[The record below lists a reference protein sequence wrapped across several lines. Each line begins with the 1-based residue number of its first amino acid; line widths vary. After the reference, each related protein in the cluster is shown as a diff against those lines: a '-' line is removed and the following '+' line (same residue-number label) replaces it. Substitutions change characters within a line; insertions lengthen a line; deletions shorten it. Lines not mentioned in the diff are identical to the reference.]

1 MLEGCKPGKVVQL
14 VDPRALREACL
25 FRRPWLNMHH
35 QNWFFKTFFGFDFT
49 RKVLKQRYRPALEVD
64 GWVQE
69 DGSRVLLPL
78 TRHRCTIYN
87 ESSRMAHSASKPNWL
102 CRQSVTLRNTDPQ
115 PRGKPGYFPP
125 KKVSKHVKL
134 LGTATNYNHFV
145 SPTLSL
151 DCVPSERNT
160 KSECKLK

>member
-69 DGSRVLLPL
+69 DGSRVLLLL
-78 TRHRCTIYN
+78 TRHRCTIYSDN
-87 ESSRMAHSASKPNWL
+87 SRMAHGASKPNRL
-102 CRQSVTLRNTDPQ
+102 CRQSVTLRKTDPQ
-115 PRGKPGYFPP
+115 PRGKPGDFPQKKFQNMLSCWVQQQITIIILSPRQYHLIVSLP
-125 KKVSKHVKL
+125 KEMQ
-134 LGTATNYNHFV
+134 N
-145 SPTLSL
+145 
-151 DCVPSERNT
+151 PSVN
-160 KSECKLK
+160 